1 MRHVYRAVVL
11 ALLGC
16 ALTATAQSNPPAA
29 AKPPAEGGKPAPP
42 VAKPGPAQDADP
54 KKPTPAEAPTPKPG
68 AAPASPQKPP
78 AAPEKSQQPAT
89 DKSQPTQVRPPP
101 ETQAAQP
108 KPPPA
113 PPAPAAPVAMP
124 VLACPPEPEKKA
136 TPPHP
141 LPGARP
147 AACFRPDAWPDQR
160 CLATRPLCENDWKAA
175 QIAWKYFEKNYQ
187 PKTGLVNS
195 VDGYPSTTM
204 WDVGSSLAGT
214 IAALHLGLIEQKEF
228 DDRVVSM
235 LATLRTLRLYRDELP
250 NKAYNAATAELTD
263 YTNKPVA
270 EGLGY
275 SALDLA
281 RLASWLDLLSCMHPK
296 HAHAAKQVLLR
307 WKFCRLIQ
315 DGQMYGAVFDPAK
328 KQDQPLQEGRLGYEQ
343 YGGKAFARLG
353 FDQSVSARYDNQYA
367 SMVEINGV
375 PIAFDMRDPRKFG
388 AFNYVVTESYAL
400 DALEFGRD
408 AELTRLLG
416 NIYEVQK
423 RRWQRTGIITAV
435 SEDNVDR
442 APYFVY
448 NTIFAAG
455 SAWNTITDTGTDQH
469 QLKSLST
476 KAAFSLATLFPDDPY
491 SAVLASAVW
500 SAYDPEKGWYSGIYE
515 SGIGYNKAITANTNG
530 IILETLLYK
539 ALGPLHPA
547 CRKCGRGLK
556 LGGED
561 VDAEVAAT
569 QCLPGAPRESAP
581 AAK

>member
-1 MRHVYRAVVL
+1 MKPLYRAAGLAVL
-11 ALLGC
+11 GWT
-16 ALTATAQSNPPAA
+16 LTATAQTPPAA
-29 AKPPAEGGKPAPP
+29 DGGTPP
-42 VAKPGPAQDADP
+42 VAQPGPAQAADP

-68 AAPASPQKPP
+68 AAPAG
-78 AAPEKSQQPAT
+78 A
-89 DKSQPTQVRPPP
+89 DKSQPTPVRPSP
-101 ETQAAQP
+101 E
-108 KPPPA
+108 PPA
-113 PPAPAAPVAMP
+113 PPPKVPSASGPPATAPAPIAVPVP
-124 VLACPPEPEKKA
+124 ACPPVPERPP
-136 TPPHP
+136 TPLNP
-141 LPGARP
+141 LPGGKP
-147 AACFRPDAWPDQR
+147 AGCFRPDQWPDQR
-160 CLATRPLCENDWKAA
+160 CLATRPLCDNDWRVAR
-175 QIAWKYFEKNYQ
+175 IAWKYFEKNYQ
-187 PKTGLVNS
+187 PKTGLVNA
-195 VDGYPSTTM
+195 VDNYPSTTM

-214 IAALHLGLIEQKEF
+214 IAAVHLGLLEPKEF
-228 DDRVVSM
+228 DDRIVAM
-235 LATLRTLRLYRDELP
+235 LATLRGMRLYRDELP

-275 SALDLA
+275 SALDIA
-281 RLASWLDLLSCMHPK
+281 RLASWLDQLACMHPK

-307 WKFCRLIQ
+307 WKYCRLIQ
-315 DGQMYGAVFDPAK
+315 DGQMYGAVFDPATK
-328 KQDQPLQEGRLGYEQ
+328 KDQALQEGRLGYEQ

-353 FDQSVSARYDNQYA
+353 FDQKVSARYDNQYA
-367 SMVEINGV
+367 SMVEINEV

-408 AELTRLLG
+408 PELTRLLR

-423 RRWQRTGIITAV
+423 RRWQRTGIVTAV

-442 APYFVY
+442 PPYFVY

-455 SAWNTITDTGTDQH
+455 SAWNTITDQGTDQH

-491 SAVLASAVW
+491 SSVLVNAVS
-500 SAYDPEKGWYSGIYE
+500 SAYDPERGWYSGVYE

-530 IILETLLYK
+530 IILETLLFK
-539 ALGPLHPA
+539 ALGPLYPA
-547 CRKCGRGLK
+547 CRKCERGLK
-556 LGGED
+556 LGGQA
-561 VDAEVAAT
+561 VDATLAAT

>member
-1 MRHVYRAVVL
+1 MYRAARL
-11 ALLGC
+11 ALLGW
-16 ALTATAQSNPPAA
+16 ALTSAAQTTPDAGTPKAA
-29 AKPPAEGGKPAPP
+29 PPAPP
-42 VAKPGPAQDADP
+42 VAKPGPTQSANP
-54 KKPTPAEAPTPKPG
+54 NKPTPAEAPTPKPG
-68 AAPASPQKPP
+68 AEAPKPGAPPAS
-78 AAPEKSQQPAT
+78 A
-89 DKSQPTQVRPPP
+89 DKSQPAPVRPAP
-101 ETQAAQP
+101 E
-108 KPPPA
+108 PPA
-113 PPAPAAPVAMP
+113 PPPKPATSGPAAPATVAVP
-124 VLACPPEPEKKA
+124 VQACPVEEKQP
-136 TPPHP
+136 TPLNP
-141 LPGARP
+141 LPGAKP
-147 AACFRPDAWPDQR
+147 AGCFRPEPGPR
-160 CLATRPLCENDWKAA
+160 CLATRPLCENDWKVAR
-175 QIAWKYFEKNYQ
+175 IAWKYFEKNYQ

-204 WDVGSSLAGT
+204 WDIGSSLAGT
-214 IAALHLGLIEQKEF
+214 IAAVHLGLIEQKEF
-228 DDRVVSM
+228 DDRIVAM
-235 LATLRTLRLYRDELP
+235 LATLRSLRLYRDELP

-281 RLASWLDLLSCMHPK
+281 RLASWLDQLACMHPK

-315 DGQMYGAVFDPAK
+315 DGQMYGAVFDQATK
-328 KQDQPLQEGRLGYEQ
+328 KDQALQEGRLGYEQ
-343 YGGKAFARLG
+343 YGGKAFSRLG
-353 FDQSVSARYDNQYA
+353 FDQSVSSRYDNQYA

-400 DALEFGRD
+400 DGLEFGTD
-408 AELTRLLG
+408 AELSRLLT

-423 RRWQRTGIITAV
+423 RRWQRTGIVTAV

-442 APYFVY
+442 PPYFVY

-455 SAWNTITDTGTDQH
+455 SAWNTITDTGSDQH

-476 KAAFSLATLFPDDPY
+476 KAAFSLAALFPDDPY
-491 SAVLASAVW
+491 SSVLVNSVW
-500 SAYDPEKGWYSGIYE
+500 SAHDPERGWYSGIYE

-530 IILETLLYK
+530 IILEALLYK

-547 CRKCGRGLK
+547 CRKCGRALK

-561 VDAEVAAT
+561 VEASVAAT

-581 AAK
+581 AGK

>member
-1 MRHVYRAVVL
+1 MKALYRAAGL
-11 ALLGC
+11 ALLGW
-16 ALTATAQSNPPAA
+16 ALTVAAQTNPPAA
-29 AKPPAEGGKPAPP
+29 APPAPP
-42 VAKPGPAQDADP
+42 VARPGPAQSADP
-54 KKPTPAEAPTPKPG
+54 NKPTPAEAPTPKPG
-68 AAPASPQKPP
+68 AAPAGS
-78 AAPEKSQQPAT
+78 
-89 DKSQPTQVRPPP
+89 DKSQPAPVRPSP
-101 ETQAAQP
+101 E
-108 KPPPA
+108 PPA
-113 PPAPAAPVAMP
+113 PPQKGPSTSGPAAPAPAPAPIAVP
-124 VLACPPEPEKKA
+124 VQACPPVPA
-136 TPPHP
+136 RQPTPLNP
-141 LPGARP
+141 LPGGKP
-147 AACFRPDAWPDQR
+147 AGCFSPEPQQR
-160 CLATRPLCENDWKAA
+160 CLATRPLCDNDWQVAR
-175 QIAWKYFEKNYQ
+175 IAWKYFEKNYQ

-204 WDVGSSLAGT
+204 WDIGSSLAGT
-214 IAALHLGLIEQKEF
+214 IAAVHLGLIEPKEF
-228 DDRVVSM
+228 DDRVVAL

-281 RLASWLDLLSCMHPK
+281 RLASWLDMLSCMHPK
-296 HAHAAKQVLLR
+296 HAHAARQVLLR

-315 DGQMYGAVFDPAK
+315 DGQLYGAVFDPATK
-328 KQDQPLQEGRLGYEQ
+328 KDQALQEGRLGYEQ
-343 YGGKAFARLG
+343 YGGKAFALLG

-408 AELTRLLG
+408 AELTRLLR

-423 RRWQRTGIITAV
+423 RRWQRTGIVTAV

-442 APYFVY
+442 PPYFVY

-455 SAWNTITDTGTDQH
+455 SAWNTITDTGADQH

-476 KAAFSLATLFPDDPY
+476 KAAFSLAALFPEDPY
-491 SAVLASAVW
+491 SSVLVNSVW
-500 SAYDPEKGWYSGIYE
+500 SAYDAERGWYSGVYE

-539 ALGPLHPA
+539 ALGPLHPT
-547 CRKCGRGLK
+547 CQKCGRALK

-561 VDAEVAAT
+561 VEETVAAT

-581 AAK
+581 AGK

>member
-1 MRHVYRAVVL
+1 VYRTVGLVCL
-11 ALLGC
+11 GWALS
-16 ALTATAQSNPPAA
+16 AAAQTDSPAA
-29 AKPPAEGGKPAPP
+29 GGDRPGGKPAAPP
-42 VAKPGPAQDADP
+42 VTKPGPA
-54 KKPTPAEAPTPKPG
+54 PAGGTG
-68 AAPASPQKPP
+68 
-78 AAPEKSQQPAT
+78 T
-89 DKSQPTQVRPPP
+89 
-101 ETQAAQP
+101 
-108 KPPPA
+108 
-113 PPAPAAPVAMP
+113 VAVP
-124 VLACPPEPEKKA
+124 VLACPPAPERKP
-136 TPPHP
+136 TPLNP
-141 LPGARP
+141 LPGAKP
-147 AACFRPDAWPDQR
+147 TACFRPDAWPDQR
-160 CLATRPLCENDWKAA
+160 CLATRPLCETDSKAA
-175 QIAWKYFEKNYQ
+175 RIAWKYFEKNYQ

-214 IAALHLGLIEQKEF
+214 IAAVHLGLIEPKEF
-228 DDRVVSM
+228 DDRVVT
-235 LATLRTLRLYRDELP
+235 LLGTLRTLRLYRDELP
-250 NKAYNAATAELTD
+250 NKAYNAATAELSD

-281 RLASWLDLLSCMHPK
+281 RLASWLDLLACMHPK
-296 HAHAAKQVLLR
+296 HANAAKQVLLR
-307 WKFCRLIQ
+307 WKFCRLIG
-315 DGQMYGAVFDPAK
+315 DGQMYGAAFDPATK
-328 KQDQPLQEGRLGYEQ
+328 KDQSLQEGRLGYEQ
-343 YGGKAFARLG
+343 YGGKAFAKLG
-353 FDQSVSARYDNQYA
+353 FDQSVSSRYDNPYA

-408 AELTRLLG
+408 AELTRLLA

-423 RRWQRTGIITAV
+423 RRWQRTGLVTAV

-476 KAAFSLATLFPDDPY
+476 KAAFSLAALFPDDPY
-491 SAVLASAVW
+491 SAVLMHTVW
-500 SAYDPEKGWYSGIYE
+500 NAYDAEKGWYSGIYE

-539 ALGPLHPA
+539 ALGPLHSA
-547 CRKCGRGLK
+547 CSKCGRELK

-561 VDAEVAAT
+561 ADATVAAT

-581 AAK
+581 AGK

>member
-1 MRHVYRAVVL
+1 VA
-11 ALLGC
+11 
-16 ALTATAQSNPPAA
+16 
-29 AKPPAEGGKPAPP
+29 PAP
-42 VAKPGPAQDADP
+42 
-54 KKPTPAEAPTPKPG
+54 TT
-68 AAPASPQKPP
+68 
-78 AAPEKSQQPAT
+78 
-89 DKSQPTQVRPPP
+89 
-101 ETQAAQP
+101 
-108 KPPPA
+108 
-113 PPAPAAPVAMP
+113 APVAVP
-124 VLACPPEPEKKA
+124 VLACPPVPEPQP
-136 TPPHP
+136 TPLNP

-147 AACFRPDAWPDQR
+147 ASCFRPEPWTDQR
-160 CLATRPLCENDWKAA
+160 CLATRPLCDNDWQVAR
-175 QIAWKYFEKNYQ
+175 IAWKYFEKNYQ

-204 WDVGSSLAGT
+204 WDIGSSLAGT
-214 IAALHLGLIEQKEF
+214 ISAVRLGLITPKEF
-228 DDRVVSM
+228 DDRIVAM

-281 RLASWLDLLSCMHPK
+281 RLASWLDLLACMHPK
-296 HAHAAKQVLLR
+296 HAHAARQVLLR

-315 DGQMYGAVFDPAK
+315 DGQLYGAVFDPATK
-328 KQDQPLQEGRLGYEQ
+328 KDQSLQEGRLGYEQ
-343 YGGKAFARLG
+343 YGGKAFALLG
-353 FDQSVSARYDNQYA
+353 FDQGVSARYDNQYA
-367 SMVEINGV
+367 SMVEINEV

-423 RRWQRTGIITAV
+423 RRWQRTGIVTAA

-442 APYFVY
+442 PPYFVY

-469 QLKSLST
+469 QLKSIST
-476 KAAFSLATLFPDDPY
+476 KAAFSLAALFPDDPY
-491 SAVLASAVW
+491 SSVLVNSVW
-500 SAYDPEKGWYSGIYE
+500 SAYDPERGWYSGVYE
-515 SGIGYNKAITANTNG
+515 SGLGYNKAITANTNG
-530 IILETLLYK
+530 IILETLLFK
-539 ALGPLHPA
+539 ALGPLHPT
-547 CRKCGRGLK
+547 CRKCGRALK

-561 VDAEVAAT
+561 VEAAVAAT

-581 AAK
+581 AGK